1 MHAASQHNIGPH
13 GWVLMLLTAIN
24 VDWSS
29 LSPPPPTWSM
39 FECIITHYSYSRVTG
54 NPLIYSRVTGNP
66 LIQSPDLSH
75 NLSSKFE
82 LCKVDIILWGIYQC
96 RSTAVSSLPLVR
108 IVAISPGPNYCLYHL
123 GACGTILGAE
133 VLWAQR
139 CRFWCITIVLWTR
152 FVASQHPC
160 ACWTATNFGPHGA
173 TSAADGIILGIDGG
187 DVVGSNMKRSAR
199 WAMAWMQLKIFL
211 VGIAINIE
219 WRKILSYRQRHYCVL
234 VLSASIQRQ

>member
-1 MHAASQHNIGPH
+1 
-13 GWVLMLLTAIN
+13 
-24 VDWSS
+24 
-29 LSPPPPTWSM
+29 M

-54 NPLIYSRVTGNP
+54 NPR
-66 LIQSPDLSH
+66 IQSPDLSH

-82 LCKVDIILWGIYQC
+82 LCKVDIILWGI
-96 RSTAVSSLPLVR
+96 SMSLYCSF
-108 IVAISPGPNYCLYHL
+108 ITSPGPHCCHFPWPKLL
-123 GACGTILGAE
+123 LISFGCCGTNLGAE
-133 VLWAQR
+133 VLLAQR